1 MQLDTRSSSVSP
13 RSLVLAAMIAF
24 AVAERLVI
32 FFLPGVLPY
41 NFTPVEAIA
50 LFGGAY
56 FLDRRLAFLVPLA
69 AMLVSDI
76 LIALALPRDQLYF
89 WYEAVPFT
97 YACIALTVLGGLNL
111 RNRVT
116 ATSVAGYSF
125 ASAVLFFLVSNFG
138 VWLFASHDGSAC
150 STGLI
155 PCYVAGLPF
164 FKGTLLGTLFWS
176 AVLFGGFELMRRR
189 WPTLQ
194 PAHA

>member
-1 MQLDTRSSSVSP
+1 MQLDTRSSSFSP
-13 RSLVLAAMIAF
+13 RSIVLVAMILF

-56 FLDRRLAFLVPLA
+56 FLDRRLAFFVPLA
-69 AMLVSDI
+69 AMLLSDI
-76 LIALALPRDQLYF
+76 LIALALPSDQLYF

-97 YACIALTVLGGLNL
+97 YACIALTVFGGFSLS
-111 RNRVT
+111 NRVN
-116 ATSVAGYSF
+116 ATRVAGYSF

-138 VWLFASHDGSAC
+138 VWLFASRDGSAC
-150 STGLI
+150 SAGLI

-164 FKGTLLGTLFWS
+164 FKGTLVGTLFWS
-176 AVLFGGFELMRRR
+176 AALFGGFELMRRR

>member
-69 AMLVSDI
+69 
-76 LIALALPRDQLYF
+76 
-89 WYEAVPFT
+89 FT
-97 YACIALTVLGGLNL
+97 YACITLTVLGGLSL

-116 ATSVAGYSF
+116 ATRVAGYSF

-150 STGLI
+150 SAGLI
-155 PCYVAGLPF
+155 PCYIAGLPF
-164 FKGTLLGTLFWS
+164 FKGTLLGTLFWG
-176 AVLFGGFELMRRR
+176 AALFGGFELMRRR

>member
-1 MQLDTRSSSVSP
+1 MQLDAHSSTVSP
-13 RSLVLAAMIAF
+13 RSAVLIAMIAF

-56 FLDRRLAFLVPLA
+56 FADRRLAFLVPLA

-76 LIALALPRDQLYF
+76 LIALALPREQMYF

-97 YACIALTVLGGLNL
+97 YACIALTVFGGFNL
-111 RNRVT
+111 RNRVS
-116 ATSVAGYSF
+116 ATRVAGYSF

-150 STGLI
+150 TTGLI

-164 FKGTLLGTLFWS
+164 FQGTLIGTLFWS
-176 AVLFGGFELMRRR
+176 AALFGGFEVLRRR
-189 WPTLQ
+189 WPELQ